1 MLFASPPPPAGAV
14 CSPSDW
20 QSLFQLRRVG
30 QQDKALSPL
39 RGAEQTR
46 VVPWRGTPVGLG
58 CSDHPAGRRVLLLL
72 SSGLQGGVSPAQASC
87 SLQELFPAHPPAK
100 PGNSRGSGSG
110 AGPGALSTPFF
121 ARAFPRGSRLLGREE
136 AQIPPFHQM
145 ASVLAEGKPPACQ
158 TGVTKRL
165 QQNHNNPKT
174 LFQ

>member
-100 PGNSRGSGSG
+100 PGHSRGSGSG
-110 AGPGALSTPFF
+110 AGPG
-121 ARAFPRGSRLLGREE
+121 GSEHTFLCQGLPTGLPSSGKGR
-136 AQIPPFHQM
+136 
-145 ASVLAEGKPPACQ
+145 SS
-158 TGVTKRL
+158 
-165 QQNHNNPKT
+165 NPT
-174 LFQ
+174 ISPNGFCSC